1 MLGKPDL
8 ENKVFSFSAVAGM
21 NENPKPEEEK
31 ENKNKNTEK
40 PWRSAHYKYNQGFSI
55 WHILFEM

>member
-31 ENKNKNTEK
+31 ENKDKNTEK
-40 PWRSAHYKYNQGFSI
+40 PWRSAHYKYN
-55 WHILFEM
+55 